1 MIDKSLISKGISN
14 GIIQFVMAP
23 NAEDVV
29 CQIGEYWFYFNDKK
43 SLRTNLNNYTNRINI
58 RSIVNHLSETFDE
71 FFEDESYDDDY
82 YYCECVLRGELPDK

>member
-29 CQIGEYWFYFNDKK
+29 CQIGEY
-43 SLRTNLNNYTNRINI
+43 
-58 RSIVNHLSETFDE
+58 
-71 FFEDESYDDDY
+71 
-82 YYCECVLRGELPDK
+82 